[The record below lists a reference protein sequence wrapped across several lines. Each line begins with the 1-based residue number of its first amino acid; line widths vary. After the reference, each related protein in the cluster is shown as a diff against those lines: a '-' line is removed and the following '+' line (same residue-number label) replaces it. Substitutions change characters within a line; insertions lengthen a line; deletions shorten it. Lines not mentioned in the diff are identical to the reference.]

1 MLQDTS
7 KPDKDI
13 VVKVINLKKTYFLDG
28 VAVHALK
35 EVNLEIPKGSF
46 VSITG
51 ASGSGKTTFMN
62 ILGCLDKP
70 TDGKYI
76 LEGTDVSSL
85 SADRLAEI
93 RNQKIGFIFQNFN
106 LLARTSAMENV
117 ELPLIYAGVPKQE
130 RQKKA
135 IKLLEMMGLKGF
147 ERHFPQQLSGGQQQR
162 VAIARALVN
171 SPSIILADEPTGNL
185 DSKTSHEIM
194 AILTRLNQEMGVT
207 IILVTHEHDIAEYA
221 QRIITFKDG
230 LVVSDTLNQNRRSY
244 ESARGI

>member
-1 MLQDTS
+1 MSQGTAQES
-7 KPDKDI
+7 NGI
-13 VVKVINLKKTYFLDG
+13 VAKVVALKKTYFLDH
-28 VAVHALK
+28 VAVPALK
-35 EVNLEIPKGSF
+35 EVNLEISKGSF

-70 TDGKYI
+70 TEGQYL

-85 SADRLAEI
+85 SPDRLAGI
-93 RNQKIGFIFQNFN
+93 RNERIGFIFQNFN

-117 ELPLIYAGVPKQE
+117 ELPLVYSGVSRHE
-130 RQKKA
+130 RQEKSLG
-135 IKLLEMMGLKGF
+135 LLEMMGLKGF
-147 ERHFPQQLSGGQQQR
+147 EQHFPQQLSGGQQQR

-171 SPSIILADEPTGNL
+171 DPGIILADEPTGNL
-185 DSKTSHEIM
+185 DSRTSYEIM
-194 AILTRLNQEMGVT
+194 AILKRLNEDMGVT

-230 LVVSDTLNQNRRSY
+230 LVVSDTVK
-244 ESARGI
+244 ETP

>member
-1 MLQDTS
+1 M
-7 KPDKDI
+7 
-13 VVKVINLKKTYFLDG
+13 KKTYFLDS
-28 VAVHALK
+28 VAVPALK
-35 EVNLEIPKGSF
+35 EVNLEIPKSSF

-70 TDGKYI
+70 TEGRYI

-85 SADRLAEI
+85 SPDKLAEI
-93 RNQKIGFIFQNFN
+93 RNERIGFIFQNFN

-117 ELPLIYAGVPKQE
+117 ELPLVYSGVARHE

-135 IKLLEMMGLKGF
+135 LELLEMMGLKGF
-147 ERHFPQQLSGGQQQR
+147 ETHFPQQLSGGQQQR

-185 DSKTSHEIM
+185 DSKTSFEIM
-194 AILTRLNQEMGVT
+194 NVLKRLNEEMGVT
-207 IILVTHEHDIAEYA
+207 IILVTHEHDIAEYG

-230 LVVSDTLNQNRRSY
+230 LVISDTVNTKKDTL
-244 ESARGI
+244 

>member
-1 MLQDTS
+1 MLQDTNQVN
-7 KPDKDI
+7 KNI
-13 VVKVINLKKTYFLDG
+13 VVKVVNLKKTYFLDG
-28 VAVHALK
+28 VAVPALK
-35 EVNLEIPKGSF
+35 EVNLEILKGAF

-70 TDGKYI
+70 TEGQYI

-85 SADRLAEI
+85 NPDKLADI
-93 RNQKIGFIFQNFN
+93 RNKKIGFVFQNFN
-106 LLARTSAMENV
+106 LLSRTSAMDNV
-117 ELPLIYAGVPKQE
+117 ELPLVYAGVSKQE

-135 IKLLEMMGLKGF
+135 IQLLEMMGLKGF

-194 AILTRLNQEMGVT
+194 NILTRLNQEVGVT

-230 LVVSDTLNQNRRSY
+230 LIVSDTLNPQRRSY

>member
-1 MLQDTS
+1 MSQDTRQ
-7 KPDKDI
+7 DNNGI
-13 VVKVINLKKTYFLDG
+13 VVKVVGLKKTYFLDR
-28 VAVHALK
+28 VAVPAIK
-35 EVNLEIPKGSF
+35 EVNLEIPKSSF

-70 TDGKYI
+70 TEGKYF
-76 LEGTDVSSL
+76 LQGTDVSSL
-85 SADRLAEI
+85 TPDRLAEI
-93 RNQKIGFIFQNFN
+93 RNEKIGFIFQNFN

-117 ELPLIYAGVPKQE
+117 ELPLVYSGTPKHE

-135 IKLLEMMGLKGF
+135 LELLEMMGLKGF
-147 ERHFPQQLSGGQQQR
+147 EKHFPQQLSGGQQQR

-185 DSKTSHEIM
+185 DSKTSYEIM
-194 AILTRLNQEMGVT
+194 NVLKKLNEEMGVT
-207 IILVTHEHDIAEYA
+207 IILVTHEHDIAEYG

-230 LVVSDTLNQNRRSY
+230 LIVTDTVNSKDTFENK
-244 ESARGI
+244 GV

>member
-1 MLQDTS
+1 MSQDI
-7 KPDKDI
+7 KQGNNGI
-13 VVKVINLKKTYFLDG
+13 VVKAVGLKKTYFLDA
-28 VAVHALK
+28 VAVPALK

-70 TDGKYI
+70 TEGKYI
-76 LEGTDVSSL
+76 LEGTDVSL
-85 SADRLAEI
+85 LTPDRLAEI
-93 RNQKIGFIFQNFN
+93 RNERIGFIFQNFN

-117 ELPLIYAGVPKQE
+117 ELPLVYAGVARHE

-135 IKLLEMMGLKGF
+135 LELLEMMGLKGF
-147 ERHFPQQLSGGQQQR
+147 ETHFPQQLSGGQQQR
-162 VAIARALVN
+162 IAIARALVN

-185 DSKTSHEIM
+185 DSKTSYEIM
-194 AILTRLNQEMGVT
+194 NILKRLNEEMGVT

-230 LVVSDTLNQNRRSY
+230 LVISDTVNTKKDTL
-244 ESARGI
+244 

>member
-1 MLQDTS
+1 MSQDTRQ
-7 KPDKDI
+7 DNKDA
-13 VVKVINLKKTYFLDG
+13 VVEAIRLKKTYFLDC
-28 VAVHALK
+28 VAVPALK
-35 EVNLEIPKGSF
+35 EVNLDISKGSF

-70 TDGKYI
+70 TEGSYL

-85 SADRLAEI
+85 TPDRLADI
-93 RNQKIGFIFQNFN
+93 RNQRIGFVFQNFN

-117 ELPLIYAGVPKQE
+117 ELPLVYAGVARHE

-135 IKLLEMMGLKGF
+135 LELLALMGLKGF
-147 ERHFPQQLSGGQQQR
+147 EQHFPQQLSGGQQQR

-185 DSKTSHEIM
+185 DSKTSYEIM
-194 AILTRLNQEMGVT
+194 AILARLNEQMGVT
-207 IILVTHEHDIAEYA
+207 IILVTHEADIAGYA

-230 LVVSDTLNQNRRSY
+230 VVISDLVHPRK
-244 ESARGI
+244 EKP

>member
-1 MLQDTS
+1 MSQDIRQ
-7 KPDKDI
+7 DNNGI
-13 VVKVINLKKTYFLDG
+13 VVRAVGLKKTYFLDS
-28 VAVHALK
+28 VAVPALK
-35 EVNLEIPKGSF
+35 EVNLEFPKSSF

-70 TDGKYI
+70 TEGKYI

-85 SADRLAEI
+85 TPDKLAEI
-93 RNQKIGFIFQNFN
+93 RNKRIGFIFQNFN

-117 ELPLIYAGVPKQE
+117 ELPLVYSGVARHE
-130 RQKKA
+130 RQKIA
-135 IKLLEMMGLKGF
+135 LELLEMMGLKGF
-147 ERHFPQQLSGGQQQR
+147 EKHFPQQLSGGQQQR

-185 DSKTSHEIM
+185 DSKTSYEIM
-194 AILTRLNQEMGVT
+194 NVLRRLNQEMGVT

-221 QRIITFKDG
+221 ERIITFKDG
-230 LVVSDTLNQNRRSY
+230 LVISDTLHTPK
-244 ESARGI
+244 EKV

>member
-1 MLQDTS
+1 LLQDTR
-7 KPDKDI
+7 KDNREN

-28 VAVHALK
+28 VAVPALK
-35 EVNLEIPKGSF
+35 GVNLEIPEGSF

-62 ILGCLDKP
+62 ILGCLDTP
-70 TDGKYI
+70 TEGEYI
-76 LEGTDVSSL
+76 LEGTNVSSL
-85 SADRLAEI
+85 TPDKLAEI
-93 RNQKIGFIFQNFN
+93 RNKKIGFIFQNFN
-106 LLARTSAMENV
+106 LLARTSAIENV
-117 ELPLIYAGVPKQE
+117 ELPLIYANTSKQE

-135 IKLLEMMGLKGF
+135 MSLLEMMGLKGF

-171 SPSIILADEPTGNL
+171 SPRIILADEPTGNL
-185 DSKTSHEIM
+185 DSKTSYEIM

-207 IILVTHEHDIAEYA
+207 IILVTHEHDIAAYA

-230 LVVSDTLNQNRRSY
+230 VIISDTVNTGKEKS
-244 ESARGI
+244 

>member
-1 MLQDTS
+1 MLQDTR
-7 KPDKDI
+7 KDNREN

-28 VAVHALK
+28 VAVPALK
-35 EVNLEIPKGSF
+35 GVNLEIPEGSF

-62 ILGCLDKP
+62 ILGCLDTP
-70 TDGKYI
+70 TEGEYI
-76 LEGTDVSSL
+76 LEGTNVSSL
-85 SADRLAEI
+85 TPDKLAEI
-93 RNQKIGFIFQNFN
+93 RNKKIGFIFQNFN
-106 LLARTSAMENV
+106 LLARTSAIENV
-117 ELPLIYAGVPKQE
+117 ELPLIYANTSKQE

-135 IKLLEMMGLKGF
+135 MSLLEMMGLKGF

-171 SPSIILADEPTGNL
+171 SPRIILADEPTGNL
-185 DSKTSHEIM
+185 DSKTSYEIM

-207 IILVTHEHDIAEYA
+207 IILVTHEHDIAAYA

-230 LVVSDTLNQNRRSY
+230 VIISDTVNAGKEKS
-244 ESARGI
+244 